1 MTRAAALINIGNSA
15 RASKIVDH
23 GTSGNFQSIRNTLGV
38 LESTRFQLSK
48 PVTIGMGSGDTVA
61 RHGALVEDCA
71 PLQSDPNVG
80 VVLLNTY
87 LFPHPWRPDLS
98 LMSPAKML
106 RLGVSVCSQNMA
118 SFPPYLLSRNTYSN
132 DKTTHDDVGDLP
144 SGTVATK
151 LVVAANGL
159 MLFGSHQKSAFG
171 SLVSARTGL
180 PYDLASEIHH
190 LRISFEGDTQQSHHL
205 ALMATPGPR
214 GPDIWKCTLRFVLFA
229 FGLATEASLDFR
241 TKLGDRGFRVN
252 IVAVSEIAGDS
263 DTFVDR
269 IKPRPKVLG
278 DGRNY
283 KSWTD
288 VPEHDAHFHSW
299 PCYDMTR
306 LKLTIGYSH
315 TRYQDLFTSLQP
327 EIIMHLRPIYFISEN
342 SDVNGYNASSHS
354 EFHGKVSSAYRV
366 CPNTVDA
373 SCLGAATAH
382 VRDIAIGVKL
392 ESHVYDMDNYDDCG
406 MSQTPSPLSQV
417 LLEALS
423 VPKPLWIST
432 EMQATLVK
440 TCPPAVDKLFA
451 AMQDITSYLMKY
463 MTHGEGRM

>member
-1 MTRAAALINIGNSA
+1 MRLVQNKLGNESHSVEKGLMTRAAALINIGNST

-171 SLVSARTGL
+171 SLVSALVLVSLMTWHQRFITSEYPLRVIHSNLITWRLWPRQVPEVQTYGSARFGSSSSRSDWL
-180 PYDLASEIHH
+180 QRHHLTFAQSSEI
-190 LRISFEGDTQQSHHL
+190 ED
-205 ALMATPGPR
+205 
-214 GPDIWKCTLRFVLFA
+214 FV
-229 FGLATEASLDFR
+229 S
-241 TKLGDRGFRVN
+241 
-252 IVAVSEIAGDS
+252 I
-263 DTFVDR
+263 
-269 IKPRPKVLG
+269 
-278 DGRNY
+278 
-283 KSWTD
+283 
-288 VPEHDAHFHSW
+288 
-299 PCYDMTR
+299 
-306 LKLTIGYSH
+306 
-315 TRYQDLFTSLQP
+315 
-327 EIIMHLRPIYFISEN
+327 
-342 SDVNGYNASSHS
+342 
-354 EFHGKVSSAYRV
+354 
-366 CPNTVDA
+366 
-373 SCLGAATAH
+373 
-382 VRDIAIGVKL
+382 
-392 ESHVYDMDNYDDCG
+392 
-406 MSQTPSPLSQV
+406 
-417 LLEALS
+417 
-423 VPKPLWIST
+423 
-432 EMQATLVK
+432 
-440 TCPPAVDKLFA
+440 
-451 AMQDITSYLMKY
+451 
-463 MTHGEGRM
+463 

>member
-1 MTRAAALINIGNSA
+1 MTRAAALINIGNST

-118 SFPPYLLSRNTYSN
+118 GGRRGRAGRAVEGGRGGPSFPPYLLSRNTYSN

-171 SLVSARTGL
+171 SLVSALVLVSLMTWHQRFITSEYPLRVIHSNLITWRLWPRQVPEVQKYGSARFGSSSSRSDWL
-180 PYDLASEIHH
+180 QRHHLTFAQSSEI
-190 LRISFEGDTQQSHHL
+190 ED
-205 ALMATPGPR
+205 
-214 GPDIWKCTLRFVLFA
+214 FV
-229 FGLATEASLDFR
+229 S
-241 TKLGDRGFRVN
+241 
-252 IVAVSEIAGDS
+252 I
-263 DTFVDR
+263 
-269 IKPRPKVLG
+269 
-278 DGRNY
+278 
-283 KSWTD
+283 
-288 VPEHDAHFHSW
+288 
-299 PCYDMTR
+299 
-306 LKLTIGYSH
+306 
-315 TRYQDLFTSLQP
+315 
-327 EIIMHLRPIYFISEN
+327 
-342 SDVNGYNASSHS
+342 
-354 EFHGKVSSAYRV
+354 
-366 CPNTVDA
+366 
-373 SCLGAATAH
+373 
-382 VRDIAIGVKL
+382 
-392 ESHVYDMDNYDDCG
+392 
-406 MSQTPSPLSQV
+406 
-417 LLEALS
+417 
-423 VPKPLWIST
+423 
-432 EMQATLVK
+432 
-440 TCPPAVDKLFA
+440 
-451 AMQDITSYLMKY
+451 
-463 MTHGEGRM
+463 